1 MPYRCAGCKRR
12 YDFNPLRFKSETAK
26 TMSII
31 EIETGMTKNITRNGL
46 DLIRSKLGTKSIV
59 MIGLMGAGK
68 TTVGRRLAQRLELP
82 FIDADHEIERAAG
95 MSVSDIFEQHGEDHF
110 RDGERKVIARLLSNG
125 PQVLATGGGAF
136 MDAETRE
143 NIADTGLSLWLKCS
157 HKLLMKRVRKRG
169 GRPLL
174 EADNP
179 DAVMQELMGKRY
191 PVYGLADL
199 SIVSRDVSHST
210 IVNDAIRALYAH
222 FDPDLEQTN

>member
-1 MPYRCAGCKRR
+1 MK
-12 YDFNPLRFKSETAK
+12 
-26 TMSII
+26 
-31 EIETGMTKNITRNGL
+31 KNISRSGL
-46 DLIRSKLGTKSIV
+46 ELVRSKLGSKSIV

-82 FIDADHEIERAAG
+82 FVDADHEIERAAG
-95 MSVSDIFEQHGEDHF
+95 MSVSDIFAQHGESYF

-136 MDAETRE
+136 MDAETRA

-174 EADNP
+174 DANNP
-179 DAVMQELMGKRY
+179 DAVMQELMDKRY

-210 IVNDAIRALYAH
+210 IVNDAIRALHAH
-222 FDPDLEQTN
+222 FDPDLEQQNQ

>member
-1 MPYRCAGCKRR
+1 MK
-12 YDFNPLRFKSETAK
+12 
-26 TMSII
+26 
-31 EIETGMTKNITRNGL
+31 KNISRSGL
-46 DLIRSKLGTKSIV
+46 ELVRSKLGSKSIV

-82 FIDADHEIERAAG
+82 FVDADHEIERAAG
-95 MSVSDIFEQHGEDHF
+95 MSVSDIFAQHGESYF

-136 MDAETRE
+136 MDAETRA

-174 EADNP
+174 DADNP
-179 DAVMQELMGKRY
+179 DAVMQELMDKRY

-210 IVNDAIRALYAH
+210 IVNDAIRALHAH
-222 FDPDLEQTN
+222 FDPDLEQQNQ

>member
-1 MPYRCAGCKRR
+1 MK
-12 YDFNPLRFKSETAK
+12 
-26 TMSII
+26 
-31 EIETGMTKNITRNGL
+31 KNISRSGL
-46 DLIRSKLGTKSIV
+46 ELVRSKLGSKSIV

-68 TTVGRRLAQRLELP
+68 TTAGRRLAQRLELP
-82 FIDADHEIERAAG
+82 FVDADHEIERAAG
-95 MSVSDIFEQHGEDHF
+95 MSVSDIFAQHGESYF

-174 EADNP
+174 DADNP
-179 DAVMQELMGKRY
+179 DAVMQELMDKRY

-210 IVNDAIRALYAH
+210 IVNDAIRALHAH
-222 FDPDLEQTN
+222 FDTDLEQQNQ